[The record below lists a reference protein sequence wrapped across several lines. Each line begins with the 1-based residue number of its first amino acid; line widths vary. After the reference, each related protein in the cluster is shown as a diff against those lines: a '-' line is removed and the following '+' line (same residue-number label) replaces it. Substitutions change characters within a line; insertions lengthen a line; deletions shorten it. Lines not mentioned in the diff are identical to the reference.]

1 MVTELECVLDPTR
14 GIFGAS
20 SEPIDDGIVE
30 LKGGAVNDNRL
41 IEVVDGNRTLV
52 VGLAITIDPGTS
64 GEEPDDD
71 IDAALDEEVTT
82 IVRTVELVEVTVAAR
97 QVIGSGC
104 DDMSCKVVHHCR
116 SRRVLS
122 SPRLAPQTNLTR
134 ENLCRNLSRV
144 CHDIEL
150 RFLDPVPALLSA
162 PLILTRSLFIYLS
175 RLYSTS
181 FFFFFPG

>member
-1 MVTELECVLDPTR
+1 MVTELECVLDSTR

-30 LKGGAVNDNRL
+30 LKGGAVNDNL
-41 IEVVDGNRTLV
+41 LVEVVDGNRSLV

-71 IDAALDEEVTT
+71 IDAALDEKVTT
-82 IVRTVELVEVTVAAR
+82 FVKTVEVTVAAR

-104 DDMSCKVVHHCR
+104 DELQSGSSL

-122 SPRLAPQTNLTR
+122 SPRLAPQTNLT
-134 ENLCRNLSRV
+134 
-144 CHDIEL
+144 H
-150 RFLDPVPALLSA
+150 
-162 PLILTRSLFIYLS
+162 LFPQE
-175 RLYSTS
+175 
-181 FFFFFPG
+181 FV

>member
-1 MVTELECVLDPTR
+1 MVAELECVLDPTK
-14 GIFGAS
+14 GIFGAL

-41 IEVVDGNRTLV
+41 VKVVDGNRTLA

-82 IVRTVELVEVTVAAR
+82 FVRAVELFEVTLAAR

-104 DDMSCKVVHHCR
+104 DKLQSG
-116 SRRVLS
+116 S
-122 SPRLAPQTNLTR
+122 SLLGS
-134 ENLCRNLSRV
+134 LSR
-144 CHDIEL
+144 
-150 RFLDPVPALLSA
+150 
-162 PLILTRSLFIYLS
+162 
-175 RLYSTS
+175 
-181 FFFFFPG
+181 